1 MGNLLTYQRVF
12 EDFYPDYTTKL
23 AIKYH
28 GNQIQSAT
36 DERRS
41 VGYHNLRYLDDQN
54 ADVEYFYDSN
64 GNLVKNL
71 DNRIGKIKNNILNL
85 PEVVAFTDGNLLT
98 FSYMADGRK
107 VRDSYGSYPT
117 KPTPL

>member
-1 MGNLLTYQRVF
+1 M
-12 EDFYPDYTTKL
+12 

-41 VGYHNLRYLDDQN
+41 VGYYNLRYLDDQN